1 MKNVTINGQFYYEVW
16 FEIFVTK
23 ENEETQTISSVDS
36 YDKIWQEMNTL
47 YARNFEYISHLN
59 WDVWGSLDEEGWN
72 TVQIDNYKLEEIK
85 Q

>member
-23 ENEETQTISSVDS
+23 ENGETQSISNVDS
-36 YDKIWQEMNTL
+36 YDKIWQEMDIL
-47 YARNFEYISHLN
+47 YARNPEYKSHLN

-72 TVQIDNYKLEEIK
+72 TVQIDNYKLEEIE